1 MTYQAQP
8 DRLQRNVRHARGF
21 TLVEL
26 LVVLVIAS
34 LVLALVGTSISRS
47 ISGAEMRT
55 AARKL
60 AASIRYTRTRA
71 IISKSEQVFLVDTEE
86 RSYTAAGREPV
97 TLPGEMEVQ
106 LTTARSELTSEN
118 VGGIRFYPDGGS
130 TGGSVE
136 LESNGRI
143 YTVNVVWLTG
153 EASVQREEE

>member
-1 MTYQAQP
+1 MTDSATAVTKP
-8 DRLQRNVRHARGF
+8 RSGSRVRGF

-60 AASIRYTRTRA
+60 ATSIRYTRTRA
-71 IISKSEQVFLVDTEE
+71 IIGKSEQVFLVDTEQ
-86 RSYTAAGREPV
+86 RSYTAPGRQPV
-97 TLPGEMEVQ
+97 SLPKEMNIL
-106 LTTARSELTSEN
+106 LTTARSELTSET

-143 YTVNVVWLTG
+143 YTVNVLWLTG
-153 EASVQREEE
+153 EASLQREES